1 MKVLKVMHQDFM
13 IWCVMK
19 IERKKIPRVPAD
31 KFADLLMTDLL
42 SQICIGILRLPIV
55 YFENTI
61 KVSDSLLDTSI

>member
-1 MKVLKVMHQDFM
+1 MVHH
-13 IWCVMK
+13 
-19 IERKKIPRVPAD
+19 ENRKKKKKKNTKVPAD

-55 YFENTI
+55 YFEDTI

>member
-13 IWCVMK
+13 IWCIMK
-19 IERKKIPRVPAD
+19 IEEKNTKVPAD

-55 YFENTI
+55 YFEDTI